1 MKDDRGDIDLTLL
14 IDQYKKEIWDWK
26 QKESDWIRTQNQL
39 EGNKNIIEKLTSQLV
54 DQERIIQ
61 ELKYDNRTYREEIEK
76 VLAEKHK

>member
-1 MKDDRGDIDLTLL
+1 MKDDRGNIDLTLL